1 MTSSATGTLQVF
13 GVALLPPNCLE
24 RLDAL
29 KQMSGLSWER
39 MAAAIGVDARQV
51 HRRRRGTYPSGESM
65 LSLVRLATRV
75 PGGLAELLGEDVLV
89 MRGGKELSEELALTV
104 SGPVE

>member
-1 MTSSATGTLQVF
+1 MTSFKTSGPPVF
-13 GVALLPPNCLE
+13 GVALLPPDFPE

-29 KQMSGLSWER
+29 KEMSGLSWER
-39 MAAAIGVDARQV
+39 MAAAIGVDSRQL
-51 HRRRRGTYPSGESM
+51 HRWRNGTYPSGEAM

-89 MRGGKELSEELALTV
+89 QHDRN
-104 SGPVE
+104 SG

>member
-1 MTSSATGTLQVF
+1 MTNSTSSGPPLF
-13 GVALLPPNCLE
+13 GVALLPPDFPE

-29 KQMSGLSWER
+29 KQLSGLSWER
-39 MAAAIGVDARQV
+39 MAAAIGVDARQL
-51 HRRRRGTYPSGESM
+51 HRWRRGTHPTGDAM

-89 MRGGKELSEELALTV
+89 QHQRR
-104 SGPVE
+104 SG